1 MPGPDNW
8 TPFRDRLDFETGDF
22 LFRRNQM
29 SAPDSNELLDLWAAS
44 LVPHDDS
51 PPFADNKD
59 VHNTIDAIPLGD
71 VPWQSFTTSYSGTRP
86 ATNAPPWMDTE
97 YEVWWR
103 DPHAVVQNMLS
114 NPDFDGE
121 IDYTPYQEY
130 DSNDER
136 RLCDFFSG
144 DWAWKQAVSAPK
156 LVPVN
161 IIGVLI
167 RLCLVRMKSP
177 RILRH
182 MDLLSSQSS

>member
-1 MPGPDNW
+1 
-8 TPFRDRLDFETGDF
+8 
-22 LFRRNQM
+22 M